1 MLFSLDT
8 AEIRIFI
15 KNRKINKI
23 LYKKLCSSGSFS
35 KTERITMLTKKI
47 KETQPFMSNAF
58 LYWKKKGAIEQK
70 EIKEFLS
77 IGREQKN
84 LLILDDD
91 FVSRRHAR
99 IEKKQDKGIYI
110 LKDMNSQNGVF
121 LNGSRIQTAILNH
134 NDNIQI
140 GKGQFT
146 FSYERY
152 NYKWKMT
159 FQSKNKKWSE
169 TLSRIPHI
177 STSSAPVL
185 ILGPSGSGKELIAQM
200 IHNYSK
206 RSQALMVSIN
216 CSALTESL
224 VESELFGHTKG
235 SYTGS
240 MSNRK
245 GAFLTANK
253 GSLFMDEIGDLPLTL
268 QPKLLRAIEY
278 KEIKAIGSD
287 LPVKTDVRIISATHQ
302 NLAEKAQKNTFRKD
316 LFFRLNVVTIKVPAL
331 KDRMEDFDSLFQYFC
346 LIYGVTFSSQAL
358 SLFKS
363 YHWPGNIRELKN
375 TIERAKAL
383 FPSEVLDKE
392 KALSILE
399 KLEVEYKKDKEPLW
413 LVEKKYIIQALK
425 TYEGNQTKVSQLLD
439 IPRSSLNDKIK
450 HYQIDTKNYKTSRNE
465 SKI

>member
-1 MLFSLDT
+1 M
-8 AEIRIFI
+8 
-15 KNRKINKI
+15 
-23 LYKKLCSSGSFS
+23 
-35 KTERITMLTKKI
+35 
-47 KETQPFMSNAF
+47 TQAF
-58 LYWKKKGAIEQK
+58 LYWKKKESMEQT
-70 EIKEFLS
+70 EIKDFLS
-77 IGREQKN
+77 IGREGQN
-84 LLILDDD
+84 QLILDDN

-99 IEKKQDKGIYI
+99 IEKKQDKELYI

-140 GKGQFT
+140 GSHQFT
-146 FSYERY
+146 FSFERF
-152 NYKWKMT
+152 NYKWKML
-159 FQSKNKKWSE
+159 FQSRNKEWNE

-177 STSSAPVL
+177 ALSDSPVL

-240 MSNRK
+240 LNNRK
-245 GAFLTANK
+245 GAFLTASK
-253 GSLFMDEIGDLPLTL
+253 GTLFMDEIGDLPLAL

-287 LPVKTDVRIISATHQ
+287 LPIKTDVRIVSATHQ
-302 NLAEKAQKNTFRKD
+302 NLAEKARENTFRKD
-316 LFFRLNVVTIKVPAL
+316 LFFRLNVVTVKVPAL
-331 KDRMEDFDSLFQYFC
+331 VDRMEDFDQLFQYFC
-346 LIYGVTFSSQAL
+346 LMYGVTFSTEAL
-358 SLFKS
+358 KLFKS

-375 TIERAKAL
+375 TIERAKAI
-383 FPSEVLDKE
+383 FSSEVLDKE

-399 KLEVEYKKDKEPLW
+399 RLENNYKKEKEPLW
-413 LVEKKYIIQALK
+413 LLEKKSIIKALK
-425 TYEGNQTKVSQLLD
+425 TYKGHQAKVSKLLD
-439 IPRSSLNDKIK
+439 IPRSSLHDKIK
-450 HYQIDTKNYKTSRNE
+450 HYQINVKQYKINKKQLEKQKAKNLTKQN
-465 SKI
+465 

>member
-1 MLFSLDT
+1 
-8 AEIRIFI
+8 
-15 KNRKINKI
+15 
-23 LYKKLCSSGSFS
+23 
-35 KTERITMLTKKI
+35 MLTKKI
-47 KETQPFMSNAF
+47 TETKTFTAHAF
-58 LYWKKKGAIEQK
+58 LYWKKEKSIEQT
-70 EIKEFLS
+70 EIKDFLS
-77 IGREQKN
+77 IGREDNN
-84 LLILDDD
+84 LLVLDDN

-99 IEKKQDKGIYI
+99 IERKQNKGLYI
-110 LKDMNSQNGVF
+110 LKDMDSQNGVF

-140 GKGQFT
+140 GNQQFT
-146 FSYERY
+146 FSFERF
-152 NYKWKMT
+152 NHKWKML
-159 FQSKNKKWSE
+159 FQSQNKQWNE

-177 STSSAPVL
+177 AVSDSPVL

-240 MSNRK
+240 LNNRK
-245 GAFLTANK
+245 GAFLTASQ
-253 GSLFMDEIGDLPLTL
+253 GTLFMDEIGDLSLRL

-287 LPVKTDVRIISATHQ
+287 LPIKTDARIVSATHQ
-302 NLAEKAQKNTFRKD
+302 NLLEKAREDKFRKD
-316 LFFRLNVVTIKVPAL
+316 LFFRLNVVTL
-331 KDRMEDFDSLFQYFC
+331 KIPSLADRMEDFDPLFQYFC
-346 LIYGVTFSSQAL
+346 LMYGVTFSSSAL
-358 SLFKS
+358 KLFKS

-383 FPSEVLDKE
+383 YPSETLDKE

-399 KLEVEYKKDKEPLW
+399 RLESKYKKEKEPLW
-413 LVEKKYIIQALK
+413 LLEKKSIISALK
-425 TYEGNQTKVSQLLD
+425 TYKGNQVKVSKLLD
-439 IPRSSLNDKIK
+439 IPRSSLHDKLRQYEINAKKYKISKKSLDKKNEELIK
-450 HYQIDTKNYKTSRNE
+450 TDQKNKQAKGLTN
-465 SKI
+465 

>member
-1 MLFSLDT
+1 MIIVL
-8 AEIRIFI
+8 
-15 KNRKINKI
+15 
-23 LYKKLCSSGSFS
+23 KKKG
-35 KTERITMLTKKI
+35 IQMLTKKI
-47 KETQPFMSNAF
+47 KDTKNFMPHAF
-58 LYWKKKGAIEQK
+58 LYWKKQESMEQK

-77 IGREQKN
+77 IGREKQN
-84 LLILDDD
+84 LLVLEDS

-99 IEKKQDKGIYI
+99 IEKKPDKRLYL

-140 GKGQFT
+140 GEQQFT

-152 NYKWKMT
+152 NHKWKMV
-159 FQSKNKKWSE
+159 FQSRNKEWNES
-169 TLSRIPHI
+169 LSRIPHI
-177 STSSAPVL
+177 AVSDAPVL

-216 CSALTESL
+216 CSALTENL

-240 MSNRK
+240 LNNRK
-245 GAFLTANK
+245 GAFLTASK
-253 GSLFMDEIGDLPLTL
+253 GTLFMDEIGDLPLSL

-287 LPVKTDVRIISATHQ
+287 LPVRTDVRIVSATHQ
-302 NLAEKAQKNTFRKD
+302 NLASKAEQNSFRKD

-331 KDRMEDFDSLFQYFC
+331 ADRMEDFEPLFQYFC
-346 LIYGVTFSSQAL
+346 LLYGVTFSSQAL
-358 SLFKS
+358 KLFKS

-392 KALSILE
+392 KAQSILE
-399 KLEVEYKKDKEPLW
+399 RLETKYKKEKEPLW
-413 LVEKKYIIQALK
+413 LLEKNSIIQALK
-425 TYEGNQTKVSQLLD
+425 TYKGNQSKVSELLD
-439 IPRSSLNDKIK
+439 IPRSSLHDKIK
-450 HYQIDTKNYKTSRNE
+450 LYQIDATNYKNK
-465 SKI
+465 SKLAKKHEKQNI

>member
-1 MLFSLDT
+1 
-8 AEIRIFI
+8 
-15 KNRKINKI
+15 
-23 LYKKLCSSGSFS
+23 
-35 KTERITMLTKKI
+35 MLTKKI
-47 KETQPFMSNAF
+47 KDTKYSMSHAF
-58 LYWKKKGAIEQK
+58 LYWKKKESMEQK
-70 EIKEFLS
+70 EIKNFLS
-77 IGREQKN
+77 IGREKQN
-84 LLILDDD
+84 LLVLDDN

-99 IEKKQDKGIYI
+99 IEKKQDKGLYI
-110 LKDMNSQNGVF
+110 LKDMDSQNGVF
-121 LNGSRIQTAILNH
+121 VNGSRIQTAILNH

-140 GKGQFT
+140 GGQQFT

-152 NYKWKMT
+152 NYKWKMV
-159 FQSKNKKWSE
+159 FQSHNKKWNE

-177 STSSAPVL
+177 AVSDAPVL

-240 MSNRK
+240 LNNRK
-245 GAFLTANK
+245 GAFLTASK
-253 GSLFMDEIGDLPLTL
+253 GTLFMDEIGDLPLAL

-287 LPVKTDVRIISATHQ
+287 LPVRADVRIVSATHQ
-302 NLAEKAQKNTFRKD
+302 DLALKAEKNSFRKD

-331 KDRMEDFDSLFQYFC
+331 ADRMEDFEHLFQYLC
-346 LIYGVTFSSQAL
+346 LMYGVTFSSQAL
-358 SLFKS
+358 KLFKS

-383 FPSEVLDKE
+383 FPSEILDKE
-392 KALSILE
+392 KAQSILE
-399 KLEVEYKKDKEPLW
+399 RLETKYKKEKEPLW
-413 LVEKKYIIQALK
+413 LLEKNSIIQALK
-425 TYEGNQTKVSQLLD
+425 TYKGNQSKVSKLLD
-439 IPRSSLNDKIK
+439 IPRSSLHDKIK
-450 HYQIDTKNYKTSRNE
+450 QYQIDTKNYKSQPKGFKKHKKT
-465 SKI
+465 